1 MPRPRALVSGA
12 ITWILVYSLFGPSLG
27 WPAFIAVA
35 IGAVLAFLVLM
46 IVTSLG
52 DDASVADAA
61 WRAAAPDLQPRSV
74 VSSTGP
80 VLAAAGGAPGAAVP
94 GSTALPVGS
103 AVPEGAGALPGGAV
117 IAAADAAASG
127 ATAGAVPEEGVA
139 PDGSA

>member
-74 VSSTGP
+74 GSAAEP
-80 VLAAAGGAPGAAVP
+80 VLAAGGAPGAAVP
-94 GSTALPVGS
+94 GSAALPVGS

-139 PDGSA
+139 PVGSA